1 MRQNIVHMLA
11 ALVAVMLFVP
21 TALKAQDQMV
31 VVTQKGDVQVYPA
44 TTVSDFAYDA
54 EQDAYTMKVNG
65 EAIAFGGRDLKQIYF
80 AVLS

>member
-44 TTVSDFAYDA
+44 TAVSDFAYDA
-54 EQDAYTMKVNG
+54 AQDA
-65 EAIAFGGRDLKQIYF
+65 
-80 AVLS
+80 